1 MNRASMLDLRQAIDG
16 QAFNKYHLRVLVLC
30 ALSVLMD
37 GFDAQAMGFVAP
49 TLSAEWNIPRGALG
63 PILTAGLVGML
74 CGALFFG
81 PLADRFGRRT
91 ILLFCTVWFGAFS
104 LLTAS
109 ATSIRSMEVL
119 RLITGFGLGGTL
131 PNAIAL
137 TSEYMPRRLRS
148 TCVMLMFTG
157 FSIGAATAGFVA
169 SILIKTFGWRAVF
182 VVGGAAPCLLAAVL
196 LGLPESIQFLVLRG
210 GRTAQVK
217 AYLRKIAPDLDVP
230 EDVCFD
236 IPERRERRFV
246 LGQLFRDGRA
256 VTTLLLWVV
265 FFMSLLDL
273 YFLNSWLPTV
283 LHDSGRQLET
293 ALRITAMFQVGG
305 AIGAFVLGR
314 VFDRMKSFIG
324 LAAAYAGAAACVVF
338 IGMAGSSLIVQTGLV
353 FATGVCVVGGQTGS
367 NALAAELY
375 PTSIRSTGV
384 GWSLG
389 IGRIGSIVGPMLG
402 AILLSS
408 QLGVRQVFWAAAVP
422 PGIAAIAAMLVNRR
436 AMNFTSYETIDQ

>member
-1 MNRASMLDLRQAIDG
+1 MKSPPVLDLQQAIDG

-49 TLSAEWNIPRGALG
+49 TLSAEWNISRGALG

-91 ILLFCTVWFGAFS
+91 ILLFCTVWFGVFS

-109 ATSIRSMEVL
+109 ATSVRSIEIL

-137 TSEYMPRRLRS
+137 TSEYMPRQLRS

-157 FSIGAATAGFVA
+157 FSIGAATGGFVA
-169 SILIKTFGWRAVF
+169 AILIKTFSWRAVF
-182 VVGGAAPCLLAAVL
+182 VVGGAAPCLLAALL
-196 LGLPESIQFLVLRG
+196 LGLPESIRFLVLRG
-210 GRTAQVK
+210 GRTARVK
-217 AYLRKIAPDLDVP
+217 AYLRKIAPDLEVP

-236 IPERRERRFV
+236 IPERKERGFL

-256 VTTLLLWVV
+256 VTTLLLWVI

-283 LHDSGRQLET
+283 LHDSGLQLER

-314 VFDRMKSFIG
+314 TFDRMKSFIG
-324 LAAAYAGAAACVVF
+324 LAAAYAGAAVCVFF
-338 IGMAGSSLIVQTGLV
+338 IGMAGSSLLVQTGLV

-367 NALAAELY
+367 NAMAAELY

-402 AILLSS
+402 ATLLSS
-408 QLGVRQVFWAAAVP
+408 HLDVRQVFWAAAVP
-422 PGIAAIAAMLVNRR
+422 PGIAVIAVMLVNRR
-436 AMNFTSYETIDQ
+436 AMNFTSF

>member
-1 MNRASMLDLRQAIDG
+1 MKTAPVFDLQQAIDG
-16 QAFNKYHLRVLVLC
+16 QAFNKYHLRVLALC

-49 TLSAEWNIPRGALG
+49 TLSAEWNISRGALG
-63 PILTAGLVGML
+63 PILTAGLVGMFF
-74 CGALFFG
+74 GALFFG

-91 ILLFCTVWFGAFS
+91 ILLFCTVWFGVFS
-104 LLTAS
+104 LLTAG

-157 FSIGAATAGFVA
+157 FSIGAATGGFVS

-182 VVGGAAPCLLAAVL
+182 VVGGAAPCLLAALL
-196 LGLPESIQFLVLRG
+196 LGLPESIRFLVLRG

-217 AYLRKIAPDLDVP
+217 ACLREIAPDLDVP
-230 EDVCFD
+230 DLCLD
-236 IPERRERRFV
+236 IPERSERGFL

-256 VTTLLLWVV
+256 VTTLLLWVI

-283 LHDSGRQLET
+283 LHDSGLQLET

-314 VFDRMKSFIG
+314 TFDRMKSFIG
-324 LAAAYAGAAACVVF
+324 LSAAYAGAAACVFF

-402 AILLSS
+402 AMLLSS
-408 QLGVRQVFWAAAVP
+408 RLEVRQVFWVAAVP
-422 PGIAAIAAMLVNRR
+422 PGIAVLAAMLVNRR
-436 AMNFTSYETIDQ
+436 AMNFTSL

>member
-1 MNRASMLDLRQAIDG
+1 MKAAAVLDLQQAIDG
-16 QAFNKYHLRVLVLC
+16 QAFNKYHLRVLLLC

-49 TLSAEWNIPRGALG
+49 TLSAEWHISRGALG

-91 ILLFCTVWFGAFS
+91 IILFCTVWFGVFS

-109 ATSIRSMEVL
+109 ATSMRSMEVL
-119 RLITGFGLGGTL
+119 RLLTGFGLGGTL

-137 TSEYMPRRLRS
+137 TSEYMPKRLRS

-157 FSIGAATAGFVA
+157 FSIGAATGGFAA

-182 VVGGAAPCLLAAVL
+182 VVGGAAPCLLAALL
-196 LGLPESIQFLVLRG
+196 LGLPESIRFLVLS

-217 AYLRKIAPDLDVP
+217 AYLRKVAPDLDVP

-236 IPERRERRFV
+236 IPERRERGFV
-246 LGQLFRDGRA
+246 VGQLFRNGRA
-256 VTTLLLWVV
+256 ATTLLLWVI

-283 LHDSGRQLET
+283 LHDSGLQLET
-293 ALRITAMFQVGG
+293 ALRMTAMFQLGG

-314 VFDRMKSFIG
+314 TFDRMKSFIG
-324 LAAAYAGAAACVVF
+324 LAAAYAGAAACVFF

-353 FATGVCVVGGQTGS
+353 FATGVCAVGGQTGA

-375 PTSIRSTGV
+375 PTRIRSTGV

-402 AILLSS
+402 AKLLSS
-408 QLGVRQVFWAAAVP
+408 HLEVRQVFWAAAVP
-422 PGIAAIAAMLVNRR
+422 PSIAIIAAMLVNRR
-436 AMNFTSYETIDQ
+436 AMNFKLVKTIDQ

>member
-1 MNRASMLDLRQAIDG
+1 MKTAPVLDLQQAIDG
-16 QAFNKYHLRVLVLC
+16 QAFNKYHLRVLSLC

-49 TLSAEWNIPRGALG
+49 TLSAEWNISRGALG

-91 ILLFCTVWFGAFS
+91 ILLFCTVWFGVFS

-109 ATSIRSMEVL
+109 ATSVRSMEVL

-157 FSIGAATAGFVA
+157 FSIGAATGGFVA

-182 VVGGAAPCLLAAVL
+182 IVGGAAPCLLATLL
-196 LGLPESIQFLVLRG
+196 LGLPESIRFLVLSG
-210 GRTAQVK
+210 DRTAQVK
-217 AYLRKIAPDLDVP
+217 SYLRKIAPDLEVP

-236 IPERRERRFV
+236 IPERRERAFL
-246 LGQLFRDGRA
+246 LGQLLRDGRA
-256 VTTLLLWVV
+256 MTTLLLWVI

-283 LHDSGRQLET
+283 LHDSGLQLET
-293 ALRITAMFQVGG
+293 ALRITAMFQIGG

-314 VFDRMKSFIG
+314 TFDRMKSFIA
-324 LAAAYAGAAACVVF
+324 LAAAYAGAAACVFF

-353 FATGVCVVGGQTGS
+353 FATGVCVVGGQIGS
-367 NALAAELY
+367 NAMAAELY

-402 AILLSS
+402 AVLLSS
-408 QLGVRQVFWAAAVP
+408 RLEVRQVFWAAAAP
-422 PGIAAIAAMLVNRR
+422 PCIAAIAAILVNRR
-436 AMNFTSYETIDQ
+436 AIIFTSL

>member
-1 MNRASMLDLRQAIDG
+1 MKVAPMLDLQQAIDE
-16 QAFNKYHLRVLVLC
+16 QAFNKYHLRVLLLC
-30 ALSVLMD
+30 ALSVFMD

-49 TLSAEWNIPRGALG
+49 TLSAEWNISRGALG

-91 ILLFCTVWFGAFS
+91 ILLFCTVWFGVLS

-169 SILIKTFGWRAVF
+169 SILIKTLGWRAVF
-182 VVGGAAPCLLAAVL
+182 VVGGLAPCLLAALL
-196 LGLPESIQFLVLRG
+196 LGLPESIRFLALS

-217 AYLRKIAPDLDVP
+217 AYLRKVAPDLDVP
-230 EDVCFD
+230 EDVCFH
-236 IPERRERRFV
+236 IPERRERGFV
-246 LGQLFRDGRA
+246 VGQLFRNGRA
-256 VTTLLLWVV
+256 VTTLLLWVI

-283 LHDSGRQLET
+283 LHDSGLQLET
-293 ALRITAMFQVGG
+293 ALRMTAMFQVGG

-314 VFDRMKSFIG
+314 TFDRMKSFIG
-324 LAAAYAGAAACVVF
+324 LAAAYAGAAACVFF
-338 IGMAGSSLIVQTGLV
+338 IGMAGSSLIVQTALV
-353 FATGVCVVGGQTGS
+353 FATGVCAVGGQTGA

-375 PTSIRSTGV
+375 PTRIRSTGV

-402 AILLSS
+402 AKLLSS
-408 QLGVRQVFWAAAVP
+408 HLEVRQVFWAAAVP
-422 PGIAAIAAMLVNRR
+422 ASIAVIAAMLVNRR
-436 AMNFTSYETIDQ
+436 AMNFKLVKTIDQ